1 MALKFATRPFRSLQT
16 FQSIL
21 LQNLPSVGVIYVP
34 ERYRYTNWRM
44 RRDAI
49 RRQMV
54 KDKAIERVRLNCI
67 RKNTILPD
75 EIRQIAD
82 IEIAAQPRDSN
93 YVRVRDRCAL
103 TSRPRSVIPRWR
115 LSRIM
120 FRAIADASNM
130 SGVKRASW

>member
-1 MALKFATRPFRSLQT
+1 
-16 FQSIL
+16 
-21 LQNLPSVGVIYVP
+21 
-34 ERYRYTNWRM
+34 M

-75 EIRQIAD
+75 EIRVCYLQSFSYSLCSDIAMLQIAD